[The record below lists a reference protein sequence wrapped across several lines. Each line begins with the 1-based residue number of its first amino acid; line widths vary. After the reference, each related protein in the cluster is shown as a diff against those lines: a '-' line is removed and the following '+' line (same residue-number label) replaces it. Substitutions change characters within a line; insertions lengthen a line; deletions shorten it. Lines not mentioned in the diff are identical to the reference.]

1 MPQPP
6 PAHAPPA
13 SDPRWA
19 EWSKPVAAYLSEPRS
34 WADLRAWSRKER
46 INGNLLRHILAWLE
60 EHRLASSRNQG
71 RALVWIS
78 GGTHAARGRRDCGG
92 SARVDVSSARAVEE
106 VLEERIAW
114 LQREADTA
122 HKAASISEHNE
133 DLANKQLDAATKR
146 IQLAVS
152 ALVKGRYGTQEEAQE
167 AIGKALES
175 LKDDPA

>member
-1 MPQPP
+1 MLREAEEIAEALHESMSVQMLILTNKSP
-6 PAHAPPA
+6 PA
-13 SDPRWA
+13 WA
-19 EWSKPVAAYLSEPRS
+19 MIPHVERS
-34 WADLRAWSRKER
+34 A
-46 INGNLLRHILAWLE
+46 
-60 EHRLASSRNQG
+60 Q
-71 RALVWIS
+71 
-78 GGTHAARGRRDCGG
+78 
-92 SARVDVSSARAVEE
+92 ARAVEE